1 MLVKSVLIEKIE
13 IKMKIDILSDLHFD
27 NYFYNKY
34 SKDDVIK
41 FYSQIIDFKN
51 CGDVL
56 VIAGDLGHNNHQNIK
71 ILKILKEFYKNIVCV
86 LGNHDYYLV
95 NKENKSLFKGS
106 FERVSNMRELINKE
120 DNIYCLNGD
129 IIEID
134 SVKFGGC
141 DGWYNDG
148 YLQVNYPD
156 EFFPKY
162 STNIMWQ
169 NSTPDY
175 KNILEIEN
183 FDDIFEIEKPK
194 IERVYKECDV
204 MITHINPSAKKEY
217 LNAKYQNNQSST
229 FFCFDGEDYLKNG
242 SMKYWIFGHNHDVIE
257 YKEHNVKCICNP
269 LGYFN
274 ESGNGSWVKI
284 KQIEV

>member
-1 MLVKSVLIEKIE
+1 
-13 IKMKIDILSDLHFD
+13 MKIDILSDLHFD

-95 NKENKSLFKGS
+95 DKESISLFKNS
-106 FERVSNMRELINKE
+106 LERVSNMRELINKQK
-120 DNIYCLNGD
+120 NICCLDGD

-134 SVKFGGC
+134 GIKFGGC
-141 DGWYNDG
+141 NSWYNEG

-175 KNILEIEN
+175 INILEIEN
-183 FDDIFEIEKPK
+183 FDDFYEMEKPK
-194 IERVYKECDV
+194 IEKVYKECDV
-204 MITHINPSAKKEY
+204 IITHINPSVKDE
-217 LNAKYQNNQSST
+217 NMNSKYKNNLSNT
-229 FFCFDGEDYLKNG
+229 FFCFDGEEYLKNG

-257 YKEHNVKCICNP
+257 YKEHNVTCICNP
-269 LGYFN
+269 VGYHN
-274 ESGNGSWVKI
+274 ESGNGKWIKI

>member
-1 MLVKSVLIEKIE
+1 
-13 IKMKIDILSDLHFD
+13 MKIDILSDLHFD

-34 SKDDVIK
+34 SKDDVIN

-86 LGNHDYYLV
+86 LGNHDYYL
-95 NKENKSLFKGS
+95 NGKENKSLFKGS
-106 FERVSNMRELINKE
+106 FERVSNMRELINKQE
-120 DNIYCLNGD
+120 NIYCLDGD

-134 SVKFGGC
+134 GIKFGGC
-141 DGWYNDG
+141 NGWYNEG

-175 KNILEIEN
+175 INILEIEN
-183 FDDIFEIEKPK
+183 FDDFYEIEKPK

-204 MITHINPSAKKEY
+204 MITHINPSAKIHVLVIPKKEIKN
-217 LNAKYQNNQSST
+217 LDDATEEDIILLGKCQLVIAKIARQLGIDKSGYRVITNINS
-229 FFCFDGEDYLKNG
+229 DGGQEVYHLH
-242 SMKYWIFGHNHDVIE
+242 YHL
-257 YKEHNVKCICNP
+257 
-269 LGYFN
+269 LGGEKLRGF
-274 ESGNGSWVKI
+274 
-284 KQIEV
+284 

>member
-1 MLVKSVLIEKIE
+1 
-13 IKMKIDILSDLHFD
+13 MKIDILSDLHFD

-34 SKDDVIK
+34 TKDDVIK
-41 FYSQIIDFKN
+41 FYSQIIDFNN

-86 LGNHDYYLV
+86 LGNHDYYLMG
-95 NKENKSLFKGS
+95 KENKSLFKNS
-106 FERVSNMRELINKE
+106 LERVSNMRELINKE

-129 IIEID
+129 IIEING
-134 SVKFGGC
+134 VKFGGC

-148 YLQVNYPD
+148 FLRVNYPKAD
-156 EFFPKY
+156 FPRK
-162 STNIMWQ
+162 SNNAMWQ
-169 NSTPDY
+169 NCTPDS
-175 KNILEIEN
+175 KFVVGIEN

-194 IERVYKECDV
+194 IEKVYKECDV

>member
-1 MLVKSVLIEKIE
+1 
-13 IKMKIDILSDLHFD
+13 MKIDILSDLHFD
-27 NYFYNKY
+27 NYFYGKY
-34 SKDDVIK
+34 TKDDVIN
-41 FYSQIIDFKN
+41 FYSQIIDFNN

-95 NKENKSLFKGS
+95 GKENKSLFKGS
-106 FERVSNMRELINKE
+106 FERVFNMRELINKQE
-120 DNIYCLNGD
+120 NIYCLDGD
-129 IIEID
+129 IVEID
-134 SVKFGGC
+134 GVKFGGC
-141 DGWYNDG
+141 NGWYNEG

-169 NSTPDY
+169 NCTPDY

-204 MITHINPSAKKEY
+204 MITHVNPSAKKEY
-217 LNAKYQNNQSST
+217 LSVKYQNPSST
-229 FFCFDGEDYLKNG
+229 FFCFDGEEYLKNG
-242 SMKYWIFGHNHDVIE
+242 NMKYWIFGHNHDVIE
-257 YKEHNVKCICNP
+257 YEEHNVTCICNP
-269 LGYFN
+269 LGYYN
-274 ESGNGSWVKI
+274 ESGNGKFVKI
-284 KQIEV
+284 KQIII

>member
-1 MLVKSVLIEKIE
+1 
-13 IKMKIDILSDLHFD
+13 MKIDILSDLHFD
-27 NYFYNKY
+27 NYFYCKY
-34 SKDDVIK
+34 TKDDVIK
-41 FYSQIIDFKN
+41 FYSQIIDFNN

-95 NKENKSLFKGS
+95 DKESISLFKKS
-106 FERVSNMRELINKE
+106 LERVSNMRELINKQE
-120 DNIYCLNGD
+120 NIYCLDGD

-134 SVKFGGC
+134 GIKFGGC
-141 DGWYNDG
+141 NGWYNEG

-175 KNILEIEN
+175 INILEIEN
-183 FDDIFEIEKPK
+183 FDDFYEMEKPK
-194 IERVYKECDV
+194 IEKVYKDCDV
-204 MITHINPSAKKEY
+204 MITHINPSVKDE
-217 LNAKYQNNQSST
+217 NMNSKYKNNLSNT
-229 FFCFDGEDYLKNG
+229 FFCFDGEEYLKNG
-242 SMKYWIFGHNHDVIE
+242 NMKYWIFGHNHDVIE
-257 YKEHNVKCICNP
+257 YKEHNVTCICNP
-269 LGYFN
+269 VGYHN
-274 ESGNGSWVKI
+274 ESGNGKWIKI

>member
-1 MLVKSVLIEKIE
+1 
-13 IKMKIDILSDLHFD
+13 MKIDILSDLHFD

-34 SKDDVIK
+34 SKDDVIN
-41 FYSQIIDFKN
+41 FYSQIIDFNN

-86 LGNHDYYLV
+86 LGNHDYYLMG
-95 NKENKSLFKGS
+95 KENKSLFKNS

-141 DGWYNDG
+141 DSWYNDG
-148 YLQVNYPD
+148 FLRVNYPKAD
-156 EFFPKY
+156 FPLK
-162 STNIMWQ
+162 SNNAMWQ
-169 NSTPDY
+169 NCTPDS
-175 KNILEIEN
+175 KFVFGIEN

-194 IERVYKECDV
+194 IEKVYKECDV

-229 FFCFDGEDYLKNG
+229 FFCFDGEKYLQNG
-242 SMKYWIFGHNHDVIE
+242 SMKFWIFGHNHDVIE

-269 LGYFN
+269 LGYYN
-274 ESGNGSWVKI
+274 ESGNGQWIKI